1 MRTRE
6 HQYDL
11 VLKRDLICDYFSD
24 LANATI
30 NLKRGYISD
39 INSPYLFNRE
49 NFECNQIK
57 QDEVLLKDKLGCKW
71 LVGYWN
77 KDAVTEK
84 KKFTASKN
92 AILIPD
98 YRVGVLADLPFN
110 TTSSYFCL
118 PEVYIRFNYRLS
130 NTTEDRAATLGLD
143 SAYSTTSTESNLNI
157 SSVRIL
163 FNPLRDYDDGPA
175 VHQGLLNYY
184 NSLLGAIPQSQYD
197 NLLNYENKIV
207 LETSTNSY
215 YKVVVNRSG
224 IKHNQETFSILQSNP
239 NYSPVKSIVNK
250 QATVRDDSDVNF
262 RAFITS
268 SQTLTFTLDPVDN
281 EEYFCEVDPV
291 YMNTLRNEAYNAFA
305 IPLPEKEIF
314 LKQPDGTLITGLQ
327 NTTAPFIM
335 AQSLLAAA
343 SAQLD
348 LQLLPYC
355 PLPESIFNE
364 DTITI
369 DPTEEEYKFFSYI
382 RRSADNNVQSVV
394 FFLDNN
400 QFSRIIPFTNPY
412 DLSTPYQI
420 KRVNQN
426 TKTRIAAG
434 DYSSAFDFNIAK
446 NGGLSYFKID
456 CTYKPY
462 SPYIHV
468 QPNFGGLYGGDYN
481 DTRGL
486 ICSSTNYS
494 ISRLTDAWETYERN
508 NINYENIFKRQIENM
523 DTNRDIQKQY
533 QLVSAF
539 VGAGQAGATL
549 GVIGSSFGAPGAI
562 IGGVAGLVGGGLA
575 GYADYQLIE
584 KQYDE
589 NRQYQIDLFNY
600 NNQNVQALPTT
611 LSATGALN
619 PNNKIFPVIEFY
631 DCTEEENEA
640 FINALDFLGFT
651 LGFITKELTNYAN
664 NSKFVQGNVIK
675 FNTEIEPQI
684 ALELNIE
691 LQKGAFIEL

>member
-1 MRTRE
+1 
-6 HQYDL
+6 
-11 VLKRDLICDYFSD
+11 
-24 LANATI
+24 
-30 NLKRGYISD
+30 
-39 INSPYLFNRE
+39 
-49 NFECNQIK
+49 
-57 QDEVLLKDKLGCKW
+57 
-71 LVGYWN
+71 
-77 KDAVTEK
+77 
-84 KKFTASKN
+84 
-92 AILIPD
+92 
-98 YRVGVLADLPFN
+98 
-110 TTSSYFCL
+110 
-118 PEVYIRFNYRLS
+118 
-130 NTTEDRAATLGLD
+130 
-143 SAYSTTSTESNLNI
+143 
-157 SSVRIL
+157 
-163 FNPLRDYDDGPA
+163 
-175 VHQGLLNYY
+175 
-184 NSLLGAIPQSQYD
+184 
-197 NLLNYENKIV
+197 
-207 LETSTNSY
+207 
-215 YKVVVNRSG
+215 
-224 IKHNQETFSILQSNP
+224 
-239 NYSPVKSIVNK
+239 
-250 QATVRDDSDVNF
+250 
-262 RAFITS
+262 
-268 SQTLTFTLDPVDN
+268 
-281 EEYFCEVDPV
+281 
-291 YMNTLRNEAYNAFA
+291 
-305 IPLPEKEIF
+305 
-314 LKQPDGTLITGLQ
+314 
-327 NTTAPFIM
+327 M
-335 AQSLLAAA
+335 AQSLLAEA
-343 SAQLD
+343 SVQID

-355 PLPESIFNE
+355 PLPELIFNE

-400 QFSRIIPFTNPY
+400 QFSRIIPFNNPY

-508 NINYENIFKRQIENM
+508 NINYENIFIRQIKNM
-523 DTNRDIQKQY
+523 DTNRNFQKQY
-533 QLVSAF
+533 QLVSGM

-562 IGGVAGLVGGGLA
+562 IGGAAGLVAGGLA

-584 KQYDE
+584 EQYNE

-611 LSATGALN
+611 LSTTGALN

-664 NSKFVQGNVIK
+664 NSKFVQGSVIK

-684 ALELNIE
+684 ALELNLE